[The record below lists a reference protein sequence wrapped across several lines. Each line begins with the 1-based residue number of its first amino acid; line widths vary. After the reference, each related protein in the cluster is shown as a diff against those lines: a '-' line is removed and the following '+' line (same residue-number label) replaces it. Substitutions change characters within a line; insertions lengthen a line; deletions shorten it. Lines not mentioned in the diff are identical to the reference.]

1 MLGQLLTTTH
11 SNPHHLLFV
20 DLQRQEESASLSA
33 KNLKQDLFLTSSVL
47 PQSDTHTHTQPRSR
61 NVYRVSINLAIKTLR
76 SLRVVRFSH
85 FAPCDFLDSPSF
97 IKPI

>member
-47 PQSDTHTHTQPRSR
+47 PQSDTHT
-61 NVYRVSINLAIKTLR
+61 A
-76 SLRVVRFSH
+76 
-85 FAPCDFLDSPSF
+85 
-97 IKPI
+97 